1 LNVIKI
7 LIKCSFGVSSSMK
20 TKIDRNIRN
29 IVIAL
34 SITFLFF
41 IIELVGGL
49 VTNSLALTTDAWHM
63 LNDSISLLLTLLT
76 SWIALHPVSQERTYG
91 YRRAEVIGAFL
102 NTVILW
108 VMVILIFRE
117 SFQRFFNPEPVDSL
131 IVLLISVLGLAAN
144 GFSAFILSRSH
155 HEHIGVQG
163 AMLHL
168 FADSLGSI
176 GAILSGA
183 IIYFTEWYLF
193 DPIVSVLIGCLI
205 LISSSGLLWRS
216 LNVLLEGVPSHIDLE
231 EVKAKILGQ
240 EGIKSIHDL
249 HIWGITPD
257 LSILSS
263 HVIIKEDADE
273 RIIVENL
280 IEMLKEEF
288 SIDHTT
294 IQTEKGEYIKAK
306 EEH

>member
-1 LNVIKI
+1 
-7 LIKCSFGVSSSMK
+7 MK

-63 LNDSISLLLTLLT
+63 LNDSISLFLTLLT
-76 SWIALHPVSQERTYG
+76 SWVALHPVSQERTYG

-102 NTVILW
+102 NTVLLW

-231 EVKAKILGQ
+231 EVKAKILVQ

-257 LSILSS
+257 LSNLSA
-263 HVIIKEDADE
+263 HVIIEEDADE
-273 RIIVENL
+273 RTIVENL
-280 IEMLKEEF
+280 IVMLKEEF